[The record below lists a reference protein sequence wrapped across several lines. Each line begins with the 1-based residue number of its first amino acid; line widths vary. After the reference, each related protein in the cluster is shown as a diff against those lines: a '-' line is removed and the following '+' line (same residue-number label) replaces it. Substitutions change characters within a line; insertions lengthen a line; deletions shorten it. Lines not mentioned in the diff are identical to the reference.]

1 MKANQRNKTMNASV
15 LPMKQICRH
24 EHNACFRQFVSFVE
38 RQRSLIPAI
47 GFVSFVQ
54 FVVKTKEH
62 DSF

>member
-1 MKANQRNKTMNASV
+1 MCVSAK
-15 LPMKQICRH
+15 
-24 EHNACFRQFVSFVE
+24 FVSFEE